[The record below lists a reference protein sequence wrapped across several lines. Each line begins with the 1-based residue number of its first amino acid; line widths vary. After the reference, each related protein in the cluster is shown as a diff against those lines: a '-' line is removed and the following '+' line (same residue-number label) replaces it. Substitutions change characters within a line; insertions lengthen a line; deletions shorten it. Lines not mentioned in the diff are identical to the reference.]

1 MARVTDGKAYSTKG
15 APTQTGYKMGPSGKV
30 YGKTPFGG
38 MRQENS
44 NIVKDSNAA
53 RFSAKPEPHP
63 GKTRIP
69 KK

>member
-1 MARVTDGKAYSTKG
+1 
-15 APTQTGYKMGPSGKV
+15 MGPSGKV